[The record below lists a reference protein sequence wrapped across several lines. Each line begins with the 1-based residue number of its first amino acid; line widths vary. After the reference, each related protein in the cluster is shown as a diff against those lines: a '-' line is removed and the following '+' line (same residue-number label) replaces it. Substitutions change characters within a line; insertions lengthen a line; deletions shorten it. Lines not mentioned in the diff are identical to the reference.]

1 MTLRLARSLALVAL
15 TLALPLAVPAQAQDM
30 PTVLPNNYV
39 LSDILNKQRVDSAIN
54 SGRGGG
60 GYERGHADPFGTSG
74 EEEQACYVEIDGA
87 QGSAQ

>member
-60 GYERGHADPFGTSG
+60 GYAR
-74 EEEQACYVEIDGA
+74 QA
-87 QGSAQ
+87 QRPNPRSASPPK